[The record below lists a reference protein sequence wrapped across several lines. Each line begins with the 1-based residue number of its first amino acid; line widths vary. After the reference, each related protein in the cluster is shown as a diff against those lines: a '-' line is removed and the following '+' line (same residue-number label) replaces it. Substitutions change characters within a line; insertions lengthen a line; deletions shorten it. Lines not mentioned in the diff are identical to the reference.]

1 VSDTKRVINQKM
13 ARRNTENTSIGDVLK
28 DFIQTNK
35 LEKGLDKVG
44 VKEAWHK
51 VMGKAIS
58 KYTTN
63 ILIER
68 ETLFVQLN
76 SSVLREELSYGK
88 EKIIKLLNEELGKEL
103 IKKLVLR

>member
-1 VSDTKRVINQKM
+1 M
-13 ARRNTENTSIGDVLK
+13 ARRKAENTSIGDVLK

-35 LEKGLDKVG
+35 LEKGLDKIG

-51 VMGKAIS
+51 IMGTAIS

-63 ILIER
+63 IMLER
-68 ETLFVQLN
+68 DTLFVELS

-88 EKIIKLLNEELGKEL
+88 EKIIKLLNEELEREL
-103 IKKLVLR
+103 NSKLVLR

>member
-1 VSDTKRVINQKM
+1 M
-13 ARRNTENTSIGDVLK
+13 ARRKAENTSIGDVLK

-44 VKEAWHK
+44 VKEAWRE
-51 VMGKAIS
+51 VMGSAIS

-63 ILIER
+63 ILLDR
-68 ETLFVQLN
+68 ETLFVELS

-88 EKIIKLLNEELGKEL
+88 EKIITLLNEELGKKL
-103 IKKLVLR
+103 ISKLVLR

>member
-1 VSDTKRVINQKM
+1 M
-13 ARRNTENTSIGDVLK
+13 ARRKAENTSIGDVLK

-44 VKEAWHK
+44 VKEAWHE
-51 VMGKAIS
+51 VMGSAIS

-63 ILIER
+63 ILLDR
-68 ETLFVQLN
+68 ETLFVELS

-88 EKIIKLLNEELGKEL
+88 EKIITLLNEELGKKL
-103 IKKLVLR
+103 ISKLVLR